1 MGQKRLPESKGM
13 SSIVIAAARPATLDD
28 VSGVARVMS
37 RSLGDDPF
45 FQWLFPEVDSHM
57 AKTRR
62 FFAQVAGFGYVPHGD
77 TRVTE
82 SAASPSDN
90 SVIRGAALWAPPE
103 SNPEGRLVSLRNW
116 PHWVPLLGRD
126 RIAAFLRIF
135 AEWKLAAPQEPH
147 LYLAALGVDPAFAG
161 QGVASTLLTDGL
173 DRADSQG
180 VPVFTQ
186 TLDPE
191 HIAFYERFGFEV
203 VREVEHLEGGTS
215 YFLLRG

>member
-1 MGQKRLPESKGM
+1 MN
-13 SSIVIAAARPATLDD
+13 SIVIAAARPATLDD

-37 RSLGDDPF
+37 RSLGDAPF
-45 FQWLFPEVDSHM
+45 FQWLFPDLQSRM
-57 AKTRR
+57 SKTRR
-62 FFAQVAGFGYVPHGD
+62 FFAQAAGFGYVPHGD

-82 SAASPSDN
+82 SDDSTSGD

-116 PHWVPLLGRD
+116 PHWGLLLGRG
-126 RIAAFLRIF
+126 RVAAFLRIF

-161 QGVASTLLTDGL
+161 YGVASTLLTDGL
-173 DRADSQG
+173 DRADAQG
-180 VPVFTQ
+180 LPVFTQ
-186 TLDPE
+186 TLDAE
-191 HIAFYERFGFEV
+191 SIGFYERFGFQV
-203 VREVEHLEGGTS
+203 LREVEHLEGITS